1 VNPLRFGSA
10 EAAARVAIVTGAG
23 RGLGAAIAERL
34 ARERHVIVADIDASA
49 GAASAAAIVDGG
61 GRATFVH
68 TDIADA
74 GSLGALARAAASFG
88 RTDAL
93 VNNAAIANSVGGKTY
108 DAIDEA
114 DWDRL
119 FRVNVKGT
127 WLACKHL
134 APLLVAG
141 GGGSIVNL
149 ASDTALW
156 GATRLLHYVATK
168 GAILAM
174 TRSLAR
180 ELGPQGVRVNAVAPG
195 LIAGEATAGV
205 PETRWNDYRTR
216 RALDEDQTPDDVAGA
231 VAFLVSGDA
240 RYITGHTLVVDGGM
254 VM

>member
-1 VNPLRFGSA
+1 
-10 EAAARVAIVTGAG
+10 
-23 RGLGAAIAERL
+23 
-34 ARERHVIVADIDASA
+34 VIVAEIDAAA
-49 GAASAAAIVDGG
+49 GAATANAIAAAG

-74 GSLGALARAAASFG
+74 ASLTALARTAAGIG
-88 RTDAL
+88 RIDAL
-93 VNNAAIANSVGGKTY
+93 VNNAALANSVGGKTY

-127 WLACKHL
+127 WLACKHI
-134 APLLVAG
+134 APHIASG
-141 GGGSIVNL
+141 GGGAIVNL

-168 GAILAM
+168 GAIIAM

-180 ELGPQGVRVNAVAPG
+180 ELGAQRVRVNTVAPG
-195 LIAGEATAGV
+195 LIANDATAGV

-216 RALDEDQTPDDVAGA
+216 RALGDDQTPDDVAGA
-231 VAFLVSGDA
+231 VAFLVSDDA